1 MTQTTPKPPLATYVA
16 ALGYPKGNAF
26 SPFDSIT
33 YEAASE
39 AEAKEKANEWANK
52 NYGQVDARTWLQV
65 KTLEGRG
72 IYNKQLG
79 KF

>member
-1 MTQTTPKPPLATYVA
+1 MTQTMPKPPLATYVA
-16 ALGYPKGNAF
+16 ALGYPTGNAF
-26 SPFDSIT
+26 SPFDWIT

-39 AEAKEKANEWANK
+39 AEAKEKANEWAHK
-52 NYGQVDARTWLQV
+52 NYGRVDARTWLQV
-65 KTLEGRG
+65 KTSEGLA